1 MTNLKLS
8 VVVEEARRFAM
19 TAIAASALASL
30 AVLPASA
37 QQPAPTAPRPAAP
50 RPPAAAAP
58 KPAPPAAAAPAAPAA
73 PQGQA
78 TLPPPPPGM
87 PTLIYTQ
94 WNKVC
99 RPNPSTNKQVCST
112 QKQGATEE
120 GVVIITAALIESEGE
135 TKVFQVSVP
144 LPVLLRAGAGISIDK
159 DQPMGAQFLTCVPF
173 GCIAEFEGTADLVG
187 KLKKGQT
194 LNLMA
199 VAMGNNAF
207 SLQMPL
213 TETAGNSFGKSN
225 DGPGMDEKVFAEQ
238 QKKLQEELQKRAD
251 EARKRLET
259 QGGAPTGAA
268 R

>member
-144 LPVLLRAGAGISIDK
+144 MPVLLRAGAGISIDK
-159 DQPMGAQFLTCVPF
+159 DQPIGAQFLTCVPF

-194 LNLMA
+194 LNLLA
-199 VAMGNNAF
+199 VNIANNPF
-207 SLQMPL
+207 SFPVSL
-213 TETAGNSFGKSN
+213 TDAAGNSFAKAN
-225 DGPGMDEKVFAEQ
+225 DGPPIDQKVWEEQ

-251 EARKRLET
+251 EARKRLES
-259 QGGAPTGAA
+259 QGGAPP